1 MKTYRPHATKTL
13 EANLSHTPFE
23 LTKRE
28 MNSPPK
34 GDFGGNFFS
43 LFPQTKLVLQGIKV
57 KKYGREVLMSLF

>member
-1 MKTYRPHATKTL
+1 
-13 EANLSHTPFE
+13 
-23 LTKRE
+23 

-57 KKYGREVLMSLF
+57 KKYGREGLMSLF

>member
-1 MKTYRPHATKTL
+1 MKTYRPHTTKTL
-13 EANLSHTPFE
+13 EANLSHTHFE

-34 GDFGGNFFS
+34 GYFFFGGNFFS

-57 KKYGREVLMSLF
+57 KKYGR

>member
-1 MKTYRPHATKTL
+1 MKTYRPRTTKTL

-57 KKYGREVLMSLF
+57 KKYGR